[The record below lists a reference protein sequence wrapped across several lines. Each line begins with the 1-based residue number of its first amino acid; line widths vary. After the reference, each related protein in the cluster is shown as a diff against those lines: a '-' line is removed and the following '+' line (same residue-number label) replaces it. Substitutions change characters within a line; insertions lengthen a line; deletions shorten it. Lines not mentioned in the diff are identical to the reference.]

1 MKSSIKVT
9 YLVFFILSISTGN
22 SLAETMFKDNFQDPN
37 KWEYISDNVMGGVST
52 GGVQYQNNFAILS
65 LSLIHI

>member
-22 SLAETMFKDNFQDPN
+22 SLTETMFKDNFQEPN
-37 KWEYISDNVMGGVST
+37 QWNYVADTVMGGIST
-52 GGVQYQNNFAILS
+52 GGVEFKYIEGKS
-65 LSLIHI
+65 LLF